1 MEKEMVVKITDNI
14 LSPLGTTT
22 DANYEAVKS
31 GRTAL
36 ALHTSDSP
44 AVMPYYASLIPD
56 EMLALDG
63 GYTRFERMCI
73 LSVTEA
79 LRGCT
84 VDPSSDRLLF
94 IISTTKG
101 NVRLL
106 SGERGEGRVLLG
118 DAARA
123 VATHFGNKVDPV
135 VVSNA
140 CISGLCAQIEA
151 MRLIEAGAYD
161 YVVVVG
167 ADEQPPFIV
176 SGFQSL
182 KALSAERCRPF
193 DADRKGLNLGEAA
206 ATVVYGREGYPVGG
220 KWTIRCGAVRNDAN
234 HISGP
239 SRTGEGSFQAL
250 RRVLGTVKPDEVGF
264 INAHGTAT
272 LYNDEMESI
281 AIERA
286 GLQDV
291 PVGSLKGTYGH
302 TMGAAGIL
310 ETLVSMRAIEDGT
323 LLATAGFQRL
333 GVSRPL
339 HVLAENG
346 VTDRRTFIKLISGFG
361 GCNAAAA
368 FTMMN
373 TD

>member
-1 MEKEMVVKITDNI
+1 M
-14 LSPLGTTT
+14 
-22 DANYEAVKS
+22 
-31 GRTAL
+31 
-36 ALHTSDSP
+36 
-44 AVMPYYASLIPD
+44 
-56 EMLALDG
+56 
-63 GYTRFERMCI
+63 
-73 LSVTEA
+73 
-79 LRGCT
+79 
-84 VDPSSDRLLF
+84 
-94 IISTTKG
+94 
-101 NVRLL
+101 
-106 SGERGEGRVLLG
+106 
-118 DAARA
+118 
-123 VATHFGNKVDPV
+123 
-135 VVSNA
+135 
-140 CISGLCAQIEA
+140 
-151 MRLIEAGAYD
+151 
-161 YVVVVG
+161 
-167 ADEQPPFIV
+167 
-176 SGFQSL
+176 
-182 KALSAERCRPF
+182 
-193 DADRKGLNLGEAA
+193 
-206 ATVVYGREGYPVGG
+206 
-220 KWTIRCGAVRNDAN
+220 
-234 HISGP
+234 
-239 SRTGEGSFQAL
+239 
-250 RRVLGTVKPDEVGF
+250 LGTVKPDEVGF